1 MYNDKK
7 IIVII
12 PARGGSKGIPRKN
25 IRLLANKPLIAYSI
39 ETSLKS
45 KYVDKVVVTTDD
57 DEIKFIAEKF
67 GASTIKRSGN
77 LALDD
82 IPLDPVIYDAV
93 KTEENSC
100 KTIFDFII
108 TVQPTSPLLK
118 TETIDETIEK
128 LHDNSNDTIISVF
141 DDRHLNWGFDDKEKK
156 YYPLYEERVNR
167 QYLPKTFKETGGIF
181 ATKREFLSENS
192 RMGENINL
200 IELSP
205 HESIDIDNYEDWWVA
220 ERLINKKRVV
230 IKTDATNE
238 IGTGHIYRGLAIASK
253 LPNHE
258 VLFLLD
264 EDKKLGIEIIES
276 YNYPY
281 LTHKSTKNHINSKSN
296 SNSNSTNSNNTN
308 SNSINSNSTNSN
320 HTNFNSNSNINDN
333 SINSSTFINNANGYY
348 NNDLMEKIKEY
359 DPDIIIN
366 DILNTSYEYIS
377 LLKRNNYFVVNFE
390 DIGDG
395 AKVADIVFDALYEHQ
410 IPSKNV
416 YSGYKY
422 YILKDEFYFQKQ
434 KEIKK
439 NDSVNEILLTFG
451 GTDPNDLTRKTL
463 NAVLNSKYNGNITII
478 LGLGYKDKKGI
489 KYEFNKHSNIEI
501 FENVKNISEYM
512 YKADLI
518 FTSAGRTMYEIAS
531 IGVPCI
537 CLCQN
542 NRELTHTFANAKNG
556 FINLGLGKD
565 INEDEIID
573 TMENLIS
580 NTNIRIE
587 MNKRMLNID
596 LKHGFEN
603 IMNIVKN
610 KYKKHI
616 DIISY

>member
-67 GASTIKRSGN
+67 GASTIKRSGK

-93 KTEENSC
+93 KTEEKSC
-100 KTIFDFII
+100 KTIFDFVI

-128 LHDNSNDTIISVF
+128 LSDNSNDTIISVV

-181 ATKREFLSENS
+181 ATKKEFLSENS

-200 IELSP
+200 IELNP

-281 LTHKSTKNHINSKSN
+281 LTHKSTKNHINFESDNNN
-296 SNSNSTNSNNTN
+296 SN
-308 SNSINSNSTNSN
+308 
-320 HTNFNSNSNINDN
+320 NFNSNSNSIIEDN
-333 SINSSTFINNANGYY
+333 SINSSIDIDNKDDGHY
-348 NNDLMEKIKEY
+348 NDDLMEKIKEY
-359 DPDIIIN
+359 DPDIVIN

-377 LLKRNNYFVVNFE
+377 LLKKNNYFVVNFE

-439 NDSVNEILLTFG
+439 HDSVNEILLTFG

-463 NAVLNSKYNGNITII
+463 NAILNSKYKGIITII

-489 KYEFNKHSNIEI
+489 KKEFNKHSNVEI

-565 INEDEIID
+565 IDEEEIID
-573 TMENLIS
+573 TMENLIN

-603 IMNIVKN
+603 IMDIVKN

-616 DIISY
+616 DIVSYSY

>member
-1 MYNDKK
+1 M
-7 IIVII
+7 
-12 PARGGSKGIPRKN
+12 PRKN

-45 KYVDKVVVTTDD
+45 KYVDKVIVTTDD

-67 GASTIKRSGN
+67 GASTIKRSGK

-93 KTEENSC
+93 KTEEKSC
-100 KTIFDFII
+100 KTIFDFVI

-128 LHDNSNDTIISVF
+128 LSDNSNDTIISVV
-141 DDRHLNWGFDDKEKK
+141 DDRHLNWGGFDDKEKK

-281 LTHKSTKNHINSKSN
+281 LTHKSTKNHINSESDN
-296 SNSNSTNSNNTN
+296 SNSN
-308 SNSINSNSTNSN
+308 
-320 HTNFNSNSNINDN
+320 NFNSNSNSNIDN
-333 SINSSTFINNANGYY
+333 IINSGIFIDNKGDGNY
-348 NNDLMEKIKEY
+348 NDDLMEKIKEY
-359 DPDIIIN
+359 DPDIVIN

-377 LLKRNNYFVVNFE
+377 LLKKNNYFVVNFE

-439 NDSVNEILLTFG
+439 HDSVNEILLTFG

-463 NAVLNSKYNGNITII
+463 NAILNSKYNGIITII
-478 LGLGYKDKKGI
+478 LGLGYKDKKEI
-489 KYEFNKHSNIEI
+489 KNEFNIHSNVEI

-565 INEDEIID
+565 INEEKIID
-573 TMENLIS
+573 TMENLIN

-603 IMNIVKN
+603 IMDIVKN

-616 DIISY
+616 DIVSYSY

>member
-67 GASTIKRSGN
+67 GASTIKRSGK

-93 KTEENSC
+93 KTEEKSC
-100 KTIFDFII
+100 KTIFDFVI

-128 LHDNSNDTIISVF
+128 LSDNSNDTIISVV

-281 LTHKSTKNHINSKSN
+281 LTHKSTKNHINSESDN
-296 SNSNSTNSNNTN
+296 SNSNHTKFNNTEFNNN
-308 SNSINSNSTNSN
+308 SNSI
-320 HTNFNSNSNINDN
+320 IEDN
-333 SINSSTFINNANGYY
+333 SINSSIDIDNKVDGHY
-348 NNDLMEKIKEY
+348 NDDLMEKIKEY
-359 DPDIIIN
+359 DPDIVIN

-377 LLKRNNYFVVNFE
+377 LLKKNNYFVVNFE

-439 NDSVNEILLTFG
+439 HDSVNEILLTFG

-463 NAVLNSKYNGNITII
+463 NAILNSKYNGIITII

-489 KYEFNKHSNIEI
+489 KKEFNKHSNVEI

-565 INEDEIID
+565 IDEEKIID

>member
-67 GASTIKRSGN
+67 GASTIKRSGK

-93 KTEENSC
+93 KTEEKSC
-100 KTIFDFII
+100 KTIFDFVI

-128 LHDNSNDTIISVF
+128 LSDNSNDTIISVV

-281 LTHKSTKNHINSKSN
+281 LTHKSTKNHINSESDN
-296 SNSNSTNSNNTN
+296 SNSN
-308 SNSINSNSTNSN
+308 
-320 HTNFNSNSNINDN
+320 NFNSNSNSNIDN
-333 SINSSTFINNANGYY
+333 IINSGIFIDNKGDGNY
-348 NNDLMEKIKEY
+348 NDDLMEKIKEY
-359 DPDIIIN
+359 DPDIVIN

-377 LLKRNNYFVVNFE
+377 LLKKNNYFVVNFE

-439 NDSVNEILLTFG
+439 HDSVNEILLTFG

-463 NAVLNSKYNGNITII
+463 NAILNSKYNGIITII

-489 KYEFNKHSNIEI
+489 KKEFNKHSNVEI

-565 INEDEIID
+565 INEEKIIG
-573 TMENLIS
+573 TMENLIN